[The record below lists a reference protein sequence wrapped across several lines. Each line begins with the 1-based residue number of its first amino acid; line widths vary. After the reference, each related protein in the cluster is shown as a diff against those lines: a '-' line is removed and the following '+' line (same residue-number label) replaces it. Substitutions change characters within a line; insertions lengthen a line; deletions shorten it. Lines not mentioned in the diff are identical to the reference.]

1 MTTDKLLEIKDLNV
15 GFNSRQGFVDAVKSI
30 SFDLF
35 KGEIVGLVGESGSG
49 KSVASMSIL
58 RLLDEKQAKI
68 SAAKMSFLQKSGAS
82 FNILEKNETDL
93 SKIRGIE
100 IGMIFQ
106 EPMTSLNPVMRC
118 GDQVAEGM
126 LVHGLETRLSSIQKV
141 YNLFEEV
148 GLPDAKRIYESYP
161 HQLSG
166 GQKQRVMIAMAMAC
180 NPSLLIADEPT
191 TALDVTVQKKI
202 LEVLKQL
209 CQTKSMAMLFISHDL
224 NLVRELA
231 DRILV
236 MYKGEIVEQGTAKLI
251 FENPKHPYTKGLLN
265 CRPPINKKLKVLP
278 TLADFMQSEGKIVY
292 ENDAKQIPSDNVI
305 GPEEHEAILKV
316 IESQS
321 PLLSIQNLTT
331 SFTSSGNFFW
341 NPKKKFKAIQEISF
355 NLYKGEV
362 LGLVG
367 ESGSGKSTLGRTI
380 CRLIDSES
388 GSIMYNGVEL
398 SKFFETEFRSYRK
411 KIQIIFQDP
420 YASLN
425 PTMKIGEAILEPMIV
440 HNLNGNRNA
449 QLAKVY
455 ELMES
460 VGLPADSYDKYPHEF
475 SGGQRQRIS
484 IARALSLEPEIL
496 ICDECVSALDVNV
509 QAQVLNLLNELKE
522 KYKLS
527 LLFITHDLSVVRFI
541 CDRVMVMK
549 SGKLVE
555 LGSVEQVLDN
565 PASEYTKLLLESI
578 PK

>member
-1 MTTDKLLEIKDLNV
+1 
-15 GFNSRQGFVDAVKSI
+15 
-30 SFDLF
+30 
-35 KGEIVGLVGESGSG
+35 
-49 KSVASMSIL
+49 
-58 RLLDEKQAKI
+58 
-68 SAAKMSFLQKSGAS
+68 
-82 FNILEKNETDL
+82 
-93 SKIRGIE
+93 
-100 IGMIFQ
+100 
-106 EPMTSLNPVMRC
+106 
-118 GDQVAEGM
+118 M

-565 PASEYTKLLLESI
+565 PASEYTKLLLDSI